1 MKCYFCGSTS
11 RKRKVL
17 KCLHTVCVKCVPQQT
32 SFKGEVVCPA
42 CNKRTA
48 PQSGV
53 DPLKSLPD
61 CYVESED
68 NVPHSA
74 GSEHVE
80 SRVAEE
86 KLCDECGEDTP
97 AVAKCADCNATL
109 CRAHATSH
117 PLSRRTFKH
126 GMQEISHQL
135 EVSTGSPEDQP
146 TQPCLVHADKAVQSF
161 CTQCNELLCEVCDY
175 AHTSDHKQ
183 SLLPIAEA
191 AVKAKAAI
199 RAKLVQDASAT
210 PTALEEKLDAMTAA
224 VDNLQSEVLN
234 TSDKVTQYFDSI
246 REAVSKR
253 EKDVLA
259 QIDHHQTMRMLPL
272 DKQRGLIETVLCIST
287 AVAAF
292 LDAEQPAGN
301 FLRMSAWLEEAAD
314 QQAASLKNIA
324 SPPQPAV
331 FSFLPD
337 KDSDIRSILNTV
349 GRVSD
354 VTLDALTSNLVCPS
368 TSTIN
373 TEMVIRVN
381 TKNMEGET
389 ITAEDV
395 EKSQLLVEVVA
406 PDNDIIPQYML
417 TSSSGDPY
425 LVARHR
431 PMAAGQY
438 KVSATVSGKHLRGSP
453 CDVVVHQKATHGD
466 TFDPAKCHQSLV
478 LSRNNLT
485 VENASGGWGCVLGTR
500 RYTTGQHNI
509 NIKLEEVHSNTGAMI
524 GFTNNEDPPLNSQI
538 HSPGLTAWHG
548 RAKYYCS
555 NGSGKMNTTTDVGQP
570 WQSGDVI
577 SFHLDCDQHTVTLTH
592 QRSGK
597 FHTATNFTGTQRLYV
612 YLNYSKDQLTIC
624 E

>member
-1 MKCYFCGSTS
+1 MKCYLCGSTS

-42 CNKRTA
+42 CTKRTA

-68 NVPHSA
+68 NVPHRA
-74 GSEHVE
+74 GREHVE

-97 AVAKCADCNATL
+97 AVAQCADCNVTL

-126 GMQEISHQL
+126 GMREISHQL

-146 TQPCLVHADKAVQSF
+146 TQPCLVHANKVVQSF
-161 CTQCNELLCEVCDY
+161 CTQCSELLCEVCDY

-183 SLLPIAEA
+183 SLLPIAEG
-191 AVKAKAAI
+191 AVKAKAVI
-199 RAKLVQDASAT
+199 RAKLGQDASAT
-210 PTALEEKLDAMTAA
+210 PAALEEKLDAMTAA
-224 VDNLQSEVLN
+224 VDSLQSEVLN

-259 QIDHHQTMRMLPL
+259 QIDHHQTIRMLPL

-292 LDAEQPAGN
+292 LEAEQPAAN
-301 FLRMSAWLEEAAD
+301 FLRMSTWLEEAAD
-314 QQAASLKNIA
+314 RQAASLKDIEC
-324 SPPQPAV
+324 PPQPAI

-337 KDSDIRSILNTV
+337 NDSDMRAILNTV

-368 TSTIN
+368 ASEIN
-373 TEMVIRVN
+373 TEMVIQVN
-381 TKNMEGET
+381 AKNMEGET
-389 ITAEDV
+389 IAAEDA

-417 TSSSGDPY
+417 TSSSGDPC
-425 LVARHR
+425 LVARYR

-453 CDVVVHQKATHGD
+453 CDVVVRQVTHGD
-466 TFDPAKCHQSLV
+466 TFDPAKCHPSLV
-478 LSRNNLT
+478 LSRNHLT
-485 VENASGGWGCVLGTR
+485 VQQASNDSRCVLGTGQ
-500 RYTTGQHNI
+500 YTTGRHDI
-509 NIKLEEVHSNTGAMI
+509 NITLEEVHSGTGALI
-524 GFTNNEDPPLNSQI
+524 GFTNNVDLPLNSLI
-538 HSPGLTAWHG
+538 HNPGLTA
-548 RAKYYCS
+548 
-555 NGSGKMNTTTDVGQP
+555 
-570 WQSGDVI
+570 
-577 SFHLDCDQHTVTLTH
+577 
-592 QRSGK
+592 
-597 FHTATNFTGTQRLYV
+597 
-612 YLNYSKDQLTIC
+612 
-624 E
+624 